1 VVKRSIKNSIIII
14 NHIFQFSILMGLSY
28 LQSLTNTKA
37 LVMRHLY
44 QKNLDF
50 ESHFLSDFGLIVQN
64 IFLFVLLVSVVF
76 YLRKVIEKDRRY
88 IKIIEYI
95 LFIILII
102 TMLGVINLDFFKNLL
117 VYSYLILGLYLV
129 ILIQSM
135 NIKIVSKEQKE

>member
-1 VVKRSIKNSIIII
+1 MVKRSIKNSIIII

>member
-1 VVKRSIKNSIIII
+1 MVKRSIKSSIIII
-14 NHIFQFSILMGLSY
+14 NHILQFSILIGLSY

-44 QKNLDF
+44 QRNLDF

-64 IFLFVLLVSVVF
+64 IFLFILLVSVVF

-88 IKIIEYI
+88 IKIIESI
-95 LFIILII
+95 LFIVLII
-102 TMLGVINLDFFKNLL
+102 IMLGVINLDFFKNLL
-117 VYSYLILGLYLV
+117 VYGYLILGLYLV

>member
-1 VVKRSIKNSIIII
+1 MVKRSIKSSIIII
-14 NHIFQFSILMGLSY
+14 NHILQFSILIGLSY

-44 QKNLDF
+44 QRNLDF

-64 IFLFVLLVSVVF
+64 IFLFILLVSVVF

-88 IKIIEYI
+88 IKIIESI

-102 TMLGVINLDFFKNLL
+102 IMLGVINLDFFKNLL
-117 VYSYLILGLYLV
+117 VYGYLILGLYLV